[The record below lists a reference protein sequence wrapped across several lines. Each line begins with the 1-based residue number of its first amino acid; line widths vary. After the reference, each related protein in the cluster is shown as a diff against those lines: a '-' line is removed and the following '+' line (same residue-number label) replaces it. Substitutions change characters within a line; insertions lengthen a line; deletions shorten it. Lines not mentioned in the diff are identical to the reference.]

1 MAGAQSAAA
10 NAPNQP
16 GILAYLVVIRGLAL
30 FCMKPVRRPTA
41 AVGVAASRRPAP
53 ALTAPPLDYTYDGS
67 FEGLMTV
74 LFSIYESKAPPNSIQ
89 PEVTAQSGLFAQPA
103 HRETDEARAARVWEG
118 LLKTMAAETR
128 ARLYHVFLSEDAD
141 RELLIFRYVDLA
153 LRSPVDVSENYA
165 NADVRRVQRLA
176 QMMFREKHRMEAFVR
191 FEKTA
196 DELFHATIEPDM
208 DVLPLIAAH
217 FTKRYADQRWLIY
230 DRRRH
235 YGLYYDLTRTDI
247 VRFENPA
254 GRKATDISAT
264 VLDEREPLFKHL
276 WQAYFDHVN
285 IPERKNLKLH
295 RRHMPLRYW
304 KYLSEKQP
312 REVRFEPIQNKQPIA
327 GKAISAGLKQLP
339 PPE

>member
-1 MAGAQSAAA
+1 MS
-10 NAPNQP
+10 
-16 GILAYLVVIRGLAL
+16 
-30 FCMKPVRRPTA
+30 KPI
-41 AVGVAASRRPAP
+41 RRPATAIAP
-53 ALTAPPLDYTYDGS
+53 PTARRAGAPTLTAAPRDYTYDGT
-67 FEGLMTV
+67 FEGLLTV
-74 LFSIYESKAPPNSIQ
+74 LFTIYDWRAAPNSIQ
-89 PEVTAQSGLFAQPA
+89 PEATAQAGLFAQPA
-103 HRETDEARAARVWEG
+103 HRETDEALATRVWDG
-118 LLKTMAAETR
+118 LLKSMDSEART
-128 ARLYHVFLSEDAD
+128 RLYHVFLSEDAE

-153 LRSPVDVSENYA
+153 LRSAQDIAENYA

-191 FEKTA
+191 FEKTQ

-235 YGLYYDLTRTDI
+235 YGLYYDLTRTD
-247 VRFENPA
+247 VVQFENSVGA
-254 GRKATDISAT
+254 KSTDISAT
-264 VLDEREPLFKHL
+264 VLDEREPLFRLL

-312 REVRFEPIQNKQPIA
+312 RETRFEPIQNKQPILGKEIAA
-327 GKAISAGLKQLP
+327 GQKRLP
-339 PPE
+339 E

>member
-1 MAGAQSAAA
+1 
-10 NAPNQP
+10 
-16 GILAYLVVIRGLAL
+16 
-30 FCMKPVRRPTA
+30 MKSIRRPTA
-41 AVGVAASRRPAP
+41 AVGAAGHRRSVP
-53 ALTAPPLDYTYDGS
+53 ALTAPPRDYTYDGT
-67 FEGLMTV
+67 FEGLLTV
-74 LFSIYESKAPPNSIQ
+74 LFSIYESKSPPNSMQ
-89 PEVTAQSGLFAQPA
+89 PEATAQTGLFAQPIYLD
-103 HRETDEARAARVWEG
+103 TDETRATRVWEG
-118 LLKTMAAETR
+118 LLKTMNTEAR

-153 LRSPVDVSENYA
+153 LRSPQDVAENYA
-165 NADVRRVQRLA
+165 NVDVRRVQRLA

-247 VRFENPA
+247 VQFENPT
-254 GRKATDISAT
+254 GPKSTGISAT
-264 VLDEREPLFKHL
+264 VLDEREPLFRHL
-276 WQAYFDHVN
+276 WQTYFDHVN

-312 REVRFEPIQNKQPIA
+312 REVRFESIKNKQPIV
-327 GKAISAGLKQLP
+327 GKEVSAGQKLLP
-339 PPE
+339 PTL

>member
-1 MAGAQSAAA
+1 MRK
-10 NAPNQP
+10 P
-16 GILAYLVVIRGLAL
+16 L
-30 FCMKPVRRPTA
+30 PVRRVA
-41 AVGVAASRRPAP
+41 AVASGAAASRRPAP
-53 ALTAPPLDYTYDGS
+53 ALTATPLDYTYDGT
-67 FEGLMTV
+67 FEGLLTV
-74 LFSIYESKAPPNSIQ
+74 LFTIYDWKAAPNSIQ
-89 PEVTAQSGLFAQPA
+89 PEATAQTGLFAQPA
-103 HRETDEARAARVWEG
+103 HRETDEALAARVWDG
-118 LLKTMAAETR
+118 LLRTMDQEART
-128 ARLYHVFLSEDAD
+128 RLYHVFLSEDVE

-153 LRSPVDVSENYA
+153 LRSPQDVADNYA

-176 QMMFREKHRMEAFVR
+176 QQMFREKHRMEAFVR
-191 FEKTA
+191 FEKTT

-235 YGLYYDLTRTDI
+235 YGLYYDLSRTD
-247 VRFENPA
+247 VVQFEQSGPA
-254 GRKATDISAT
+254 STAGVSAT
-264 VLDEREPLFKHL
+264 VLDEREPLFKVL

-312 REVRFEPIQNKQPIA
+312 REMRFEPIQNKQPLA
-327 GKAISAGLKQLP
+327 GKEVVAGQKRLP
-339 PPE
+339 E

>member
-1 MAGAQSAAA
+1 
-10 NAPNQP
+10 
-16 GILAYLVVIRGLAL
+16 
-30 FCMKPVRRPTA
+30 MKPIRRPFA
-41 AVGVAASRRPAP
+41 APAPAASRRTGAP
-53 ALTAPPLDYTYDGS
+53 ALTAAPLDYTYDGT
-67 FEGLMTV
+67 FEGLLTV
-74 LFSIYESKAPPNSIQ
+74 LFSIYESKSPPNSVQ
-89 PEVTAQSGLFAQPA
+89 PEAIAQSGLFARPV
-103 HRETDEARAARVWEG
+103 HRETDEARAARVWDG
-118 LLKTMAAETR
+118 LLKTMNTEAR
-128 ARLYHVFLSEDAD
+128 ARLYHVFLSEDID
-141 RELLIFRYVDLA
+141 RELLIFRYIDLG
-153 LRSPVDVSENYA
+153 LRSLVDVAENYA

-176 QMMFREKHRMEAFVR
+176 QMIFREKHRMEAFVR

-247 VRFENPA
+247 VQFENPT
-254 GRKATDISAT
+254 GHKSTDISAT
-264 VLDEREPLFKHL
+264 VLDEREPLFRHL
-276 WQAYFDHVN
+276 WQTYFDHVN

-312 REVRFEPIQNKQPIA
+312 REVRFEPIKNKQVIV
-327 GKAISAGLKQLP
+327 GKEVSAGQKLLP

>member
-1 MAGAQSAAA
+1 VSSIRPVPSATQVAS
-10 NAPNQP
+10 
-16 GILAYLVVIRGLAL
+16 G
-30 FCMKPVRRPTA
+30 
-41 AVGVAASRRPAP
+41 GVSPRRPAP
-53 ALTAPPLDYTYDGS
+53 ELTAAPRDYTYDGT
-67 FEGLMTV
+67 FEGLLTV
-74 LFSIYESKAPPNSIQ
+74 LFTIYDWRAVPNSIQ
-89 PEVTAQSGLFAQPA
+89 PEATAQAGLFAQPA
-103 HRETDEARAARVWEG
+103 HRETDEALAARVWDG
-118 LLKTMAAETR
+118 LLRTMDAEART
-128 ARLYHVFLSEDAD
+128 RLYHVFLSEDAE

-153 LRSPVDVSENYA
+153 LRSVQDIAENYA

-176 QMMFREKHRMEAFVR
+176 QQMFREKHRMEAFVR
-191 FEKTA
+191 FEKTQ

-235 YGLYYDLTRTDI
+235 YGLYYDLTRTD
-247 VRFENPA
+247 VVQFESSSGA
-254 GRKATDISAT
+254 KATAVAAT
-264 VLDEREPLFKHL
+264 VLDEREPLFRLL

-312 REVRFEPIQNKQPIA
+312 REKPFVPIQNKQLIA
-327 GKAISAGLKQLP
+327 GKEVVAGQKQLP
-339 PPE
+339 R

>member
-1 MAGAQSAAA
+1 MANIRPIRRPAAA
-10 NAPNQP
+10 P
-16 GILAYLVVIRGLAL
+16 
-30 FCMKPVRRPTA
+30 A
-41 AVGVAASRRPAP
+41 AARATRRPAP
-53 ALTAPPLDYTYDGS
+53 ALTGPPRDYTYDGT
-67 FEGLMTV
+67 FEGLLTV
-74 LFSIYESKAPPNSIQ
+74 VFSIYDSKAAPNSIQ
-89 PEVTAQSGLFAQPA
+89 PEAAVQGGLFAAAAPT
-103 HRETDEARAARVWEG
+103 ETSEALAARVWEG
-118 LLKTMAAETR
+118 LLRTMDQEART
-128 ARLYHVFLSEDAD
+128 RLYHVFLSEDAD
-141 RELLIFRYVDLA
+141 REMLIFRYVDLA
-153 LRSPVDVSENYA
+153 LRADRDIAENYA

-191 FEKTA
+191 FEKTT

-235 YGLYYDLTRTDI
+235 YGLYYDLTRTD
-247 VRFENPA
+247 VVQFENPT
-254 GRKATDISAT
+254 GRKSTDIAAT
-264 VLDEREPLFKHL
+264 VLDEREPLFRLL

-312 REVRFEPIQNKQPIA
+312 REQRFVPIDNKRPPSDA
-327 GKAISAGLKQLP
+327 NLQL
-339 PPE
+339 E

>member
-1 MAGAQSAAA
+1 MKGS
-10 NAPNQP
+10 
-16 GILAYLVVIRGLAL
+16 LTLL
-30 FCMKPVRRPTA
+30 MKPTHRLASAVATTA
-41 AVGVAASRRPAP
+41 GRRPAP
-53 ALTAPPLDYTYDGS
+53 ALTAPPLDYTYDGT
-67 FEGLMTV
+67 FEGLLTV
-74 LFSIYESKAPPNSIQ
+74 LFTVYDWRAAPNSIQ
-89 PEVTAQSGLFAQPA
+89 PEATAQAGLFAQPA
-103 HRETDEARAARVWEG
+103 HRETDEALATRVWDG
-118 LLKTMAAETR
+118 LLRTMDAEAR
-128 ARLYHVFLSEDAD
+128 ARLYHVFLSEDPD
-141 RELLIFRYVDLA
+141 RELLIFRYVDLV
-153 LRSPVDVSENYA
+153 LRSDRDIAENYA

-230 DRRRH
+230 DKRRH
-235 YGLYYDLTRTDI
+235 YGLYYDLARTD
-247 VRFENPA
+247 VVQFESAA
-254 GRKATDISAT
+254 GAKSSTVSAT
-264 VLDEREPLFKHL
+264 VLDEREPLFRLL

-312 REVRFEPIQNKQPIA
+312 RETRFEPIQNKRPVD
-327 GKAISAGLKQLP
+327 GKEVTAGLKRLP
-339 PPE
+339 E

>member
-1 MAGAQSAAA
+1 MSK
-10 NAPNQP
+10 P
-16 GILAYLVVIRGLAL
+16 V
-30 FCMKPVRRPTA
+30 PVRRAA
-41 AVGVAASRRPAP
+41 AVAPANAQRRPAP
-53 ALTAPPLDYTYDGS
+53 ALTAAPRDYTYDGT
-67 FEGLMTV
+67 FEGLLTV
-74 LFSIYESKAPPNSIQ
+74 LFTIYDWRAAPNSIQ
-89 PEVTAQSGLFAQPA
+89 PEATAQTGLFAQPA
-103 HRETDEARAARVWEG
+103 HRETDEALAARVWDG
-118 LLKTMAAETR
+118 LLRTMDAEART
-128 ARLYHVFLSEDAD
+128 RLYHVFLSEDAE

-153 LRSPVDVSENYA
+153 LRSTQDIAENYA

-191 FEKTA
+191 FEKTQ

-235 YGLYYDLTRTDI
+235 YGLYYDLTRTD
-247 VRFENPA
+247 VVQFENSTGA
-254 GRKATDISAT
+254 KSTNISAT
-264 VLDEREPLFKHL
+264 VLDEREPLFKLL

-312 REVRFEPIQNKQPIA
+312 RETRFEPIQNKQPIA
-327 GKAISAGLKQLP
+327 GKEIVAGQKRLG
-339 PPE
+339 EG